1 MTLAISIGILNA
13 QAATCGSQC
22 TNCCGYSSFIVTPNP
37 GYCAMGLTAQ
47 CGAYA
52 TYCTGQVDSFTASSS
67 WSSSDTSILT
77 VNGGLVTGV
86 SAGTANV
93 TALFPSI
100 IPYTGTVCNPSSPPP
115 CPTGTPAPSGPVKVQ
130 RPTSLSV
137 AAQSLASVLQ
147 CSSTQYGVTAKI
159 TYQVLDQDGVA
170 IKSSSMEPQE
180 KVVND
185 VFNGVPRPDP
195 APDWTGFPANA
206 EGASKFTDSNGQFKD
221 APLGS
226 CNDIAFTETAT
237 QTFSVLV
244 NATRYPASGAL
255 RTNSLTFTGPGPA
268 TGHGRVCNG
277 SGSTCAGAD
286 FDVSR

>member
-1 MTLAISIGILNA
+1 M
-13 QAATCGSQC
+13 AT
-22 TNCCGYSSFIVTPNP
+22 
-37 GYCAMGLTAQ
+37 
-47 CGAYA
+47 
-52 TYCTGQVDSFTASSS
+52 
-67 WSSSDTSILT
+67 
-77 VNGGLVTGV
+77 V
-86 SAGTANV
+86 S
-93 TALFPSI
+93 
-100 IPYTGTVCNPSSPPP
+100 
-115 CPTGTPAPSGPVKVQ
+115 VKTQ
-130 RPTSLSV
+130 EPISLSV
-137 AAQSLASVLQ
+137 AAQSLASVQ
-147 CSSTQYGVTAKI
+147 CLSTQYGATAKI

-185 VFNGVPRPDP
+185 VFNGAPRSGI
-195 APDWTGFPANA
+195 PDWVDVGPTA
-206 EGASKFTDSNGQFKD
+206 ELGTSKCTDSNGQFKD
-221 APLGS
+221 APLGG
-226 CNDIAFTETAT
+226 CYDIAFTETAT